1 MLAKKELPSPK
12 QFLLFFIFLFPQS
25 TIEVGLLE
33 KMQGV
38 LVRTRETPRRFPYAS
53 LLRAKT
59 EVRLAYHLRLFLAG
73 EKPPAFAPQNRKSS
87 PARICF
93 AKSREDAEKARRRR
107 SSLRRAAFEVATRET
122 LGVSLTTFPCGRKS
136 TARICSAKSEKLN
149 ASRRRFF
156 RR

>member
-1 MLAKKELPSPK
+1 MPLPFFSRPK
-12 QFLLFFIFLFPQS
+12 ARARLWGQAPQHRKTAS
-25 TIEVGLLE
+25 
-33 KMQGV
+33 GV

-59 EVRLAYHLRLFLAG
+59 EVRFAYRLRLFLAG
-73 EKPPAFAPQNRKSS
+73 EKPPAFASQNRKSS

-122 LGVSLTTFPCGRKS
+122 LGVSLTTFPCGREA
-136 TARICSAKSEKLN
+136 ARICFAKSEKLN
-149 ASRRRFF
+149 ASRRRFAK
-156 RR
+156 RTKAP